1 MPIQTIETRRLYR
14 KIADQ
19 IAALIQAGEFTA
31 GTRLPPER
39 ELAQQLG
46 VSRPSV
52 REALIA
58 LEIAGLVD
66 VRTGSGIYVCSIEK
80 AAGFGPDDIAEPG
93 PFELVA
99 ARRLIE
105 GENCAL
111 AAQAASE
118 ADLDRIA
125 ETIEMMEKEFQAT
138 SRGFEADRLFHLRI
152 AEATGNSALAHVV
165 HNLWELRRG
174 PMYQK
179 FENHFDTLERH
190 AQAID
195 EHGLI
200 LSALRKRDPQAARAA
215 MHAHLDAVRQAF
227 ALTLDDG
234 APEAPSTVSEL
245 PRHRTVAKRSA
256 V

>member
-14 KIADQ
+14 QIADQ
-19 IAALIQAGEFTA
+19 IARLIQSGEFQTGA
-31 GTRLPPER
+31 RLPPER

-66 VRTGSGIYVCSIEK
+66 VRTGSGIYVCSGEK
-80 AAGFGPDDIAEPG
+80 ALGLGPDEIGEPG

-99 ARRLIE
+99 ARRMIE

-118 ADLDRIA
+118 ADFDRID
-125 ETIEMMEKEFQAT
+125 ETIAMMEEEFRAT

-165 HNLWELRRG
+165 HSLWELRRG
-174 PMYQK
+174 PMYRR
-179 FENHFDTLERH
+179 FESHFDTQERH
-190 AQAID
+190 AQAIE

-200 LSALRKRDPQAARAA
+200 LSALRKRDPVAARAA
-215 MHAHLDAVRQAF
+215 MHAHLDAVKHAF
-227 ALTLDDG
+227 ALTLDGG
-234 APEAPSTVSEL
+234 AEEPSAVVKGA
-245 PRHRTVAKRSA
+245 RRRTVAKRAA